1 MLLVALPVF
10 IYTKT
15 GSGASTAALF
25 VVELAVT
32 VALGPFVGRLVDRWD
47 LRRTLICT
55 NLAQA
60 VALLPLLA
68 VTADRLWP
76 AYVVAVAQSGLAR
89 INNPATV
96 AIVPQ
101 LVARPQLVAANAAS
115 ASASSL
121 ARLLGSP
128 LGGIVVETTGL
139 GGVIIADGISFLAV
153 ASATWFVRAD
163 TSVAARQPIAA
174 TLMMSDTTSPETVSL
189 VSAADAV
196 VPVGPDAMVDHDHS
210 ADGQLTARGRRSM
223 FVSVCL
229 SGVAQG
235 MFLVLFL
242 SFVVDDLHG
251 KGSEIGAIRGVQAV
265 GGVLGSVVIG
275 RLAARI
281 DPVRLY
287 SFGLAGMGIVSVVIW
302 NGPTVTRA
310 IAVYVVLFH
319 RGGRS
324 RSGNQRGVH
333 VAHPACGVAVAS
345 RSICRAARGSQCG
358 RHRRRVVGGG
368 WVAGPRRAL
377 DPVRCAV
384 RHVRGGRC
392 VRDVHRSPHTG
403 ARRYVVAGGGI
414 VVAVTGLVGAG
425 GVPMSA
431 PHVFCVYC

>member
-89 INNPATV
+89 VNNPATV

-115 ASASSL
+115 GSASSL

-196 VPVGPDAMVDHDHS
+196 VPVGPDAMVDDDHS

-229 SGVAQG
+229 CGVAQG

-310 IAVYVVLFH
+310 IAVYVVLFIVV
-319 RGGRS
+319 
-324 RSGNQRGVH
+324 GV
-333 VAHPACGVAVAS
+333 PAVATNVGSTSLTQRAVPPS
-345 RSICRAARGSQCG
+345 RLGRFAGQLEAVNAAGTAVGSLA
-358 RHRRRVVGGG
+358 VGGLLG
-368 WVAGPRRAL
+368 RVERWTLFDAQ
-377 DPVRCAV
+377 CA
-384 RHVRGGRC
+384 
-392 VRDVHRSPHTG
+392 T
-403 ARRYVVAGGGI
+403 YVVA
-414 VVAVTGLVGAG
+414 AVCAMSIGRHTLARGATSLPEAG
-425 GVPMSA
+425 SWSR
-431 PHVFCVYC
+431 